1 MKNVE
6 RIVEMLK
13 GKELNALLQV
23 TDKDSRRAKP

>member
-13 GKELNALLQV
+13 GKELNALFQV
-23 TDKDSRRAKP
+23 TNKDSRKAKL